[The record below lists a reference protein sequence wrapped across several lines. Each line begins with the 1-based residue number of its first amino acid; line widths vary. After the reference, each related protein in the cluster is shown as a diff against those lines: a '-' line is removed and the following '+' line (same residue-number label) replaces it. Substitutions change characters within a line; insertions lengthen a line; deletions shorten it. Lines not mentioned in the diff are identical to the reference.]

1 MSSRGVII
9 FSHAYST
16 LDVRQTP
23 LPKRALGRESVAV
36 HAQDK
41 CRVARLHARIGLA
54 RIAGCADAVHLS
66 RPH

>member
-23 LPKRALGRESVAV
+23 LPKRALGRESWRSTLRTSAASRVSTPGSALR
-36 HAQDK
+36 ASQD
-41 CRVARLHARIGLA
+41 AREHT
-54 RIAGCADAVHLS
+54 HLS